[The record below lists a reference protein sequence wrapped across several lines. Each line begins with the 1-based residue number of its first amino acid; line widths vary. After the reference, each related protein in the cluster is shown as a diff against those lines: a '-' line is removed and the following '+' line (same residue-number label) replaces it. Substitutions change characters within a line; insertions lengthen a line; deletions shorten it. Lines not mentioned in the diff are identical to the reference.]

1 MELGLLVLRVVV
13 GLLFMGHG
21 AQKLFGMFGGYG
33 IEGTG
38 GFFESLG
45 LRPGRLH
52 ASGAGVAEFAG
63 GALLALGLL
72 TPLAAFLLIATM
84 VVAVATVHWSRGVWS
99 SEGGYEYN
107 LVIVA
112 SVFAITATG
121 PGKWSLDH
129 ALSIDGDGTGWALA
143 ALGAALLGGLA
154 TLGLGRI
161 GAARARAGAGAGRP
175 ASA

>member
-21 AQKLFGMFGGYG
+21 SQKLFGMFGGYG

-38 GFFESLG
+38 GFLEALG
-45 LRPGRLH
+45 LRPGRVL
-52 ASGAGVAEFAG
+52 AVGAGVAEVAG

-72 TPLAAFLLIATM
+72 TPFAAFLLIATM
-84 VVAVATVHWSRGVWS
+84 VVAIATVHWSNGVWS

-107 LVIVA
+107 VVIIA
-112 SVFAITATG
+112 ALFAITATG
-121 PGKWSLDH
+121 PGDWSLDN
-129 ALSIDGDGTGWALA
+129 ALSIDANGTGWALA
-143 ALGAALLGGLA
+143 SLGAGVLGGL
-154 TLGLGRI
+154 LPVGLGRL
-161 GAARARAGAGAGRP
+161 GGTRARQAARRP

>member
-1 MELGLLVLRVVV
+1 MELGLLVLRVVL

-45 LRPGRLH
+45 LRPGRFH
-52 ASGAGVAEFAG
+52 AFNAGAAELAG
-63 GALLALGLL
+63 GALLALGFL
-72 TPLAAFLLIATM
+72 TPLAAAMLIGVM
-84 VVAVATVHWSRGVWS
+84 VVAIATVHWSHGVWS

-107 LVIVA
+107 LVNIA
-112 SVFAITATG
+112 AVFAITATG

-129 ALSIDGDGTGWALA
+129 AFSIDANGTAWALA
-143 ALGAALLGGLA
+143 ALGAGLIGGVVTLA
-154 TLGLGRI
+154 FGRMQ
-161 GAARARAGAGAGRP
+161 AARAGAGRP
-175 ASA
+175 TTAT